1 MNEPT
6 TRRRRRRRSD
16 SSSDIDNSPILAS
29 SSESTIEDISEQ
41 PTTGRVRRK
50 RKSDSPD
57 ISEPQQTLS
66 APSEHDLENEP
77 DESLFSSPEMFSPI
91 TSNNIGSIRADV
103 QHDIYHA
110 KLAQSKYSD
119 DSHDWGGDSNAIS
132 DDYWH
137 FVGQYE

>member
-1 MNEPT
+1 VKV
-6 TRRRRRRRSD
+6 SYLCGSAID

-29 SSESTIEDISEQ
+29 SSESTIEDTSEQ
-41 PTTGRVRRK
+41 QTTRRVRRK
-50 RKSDSPD
+50 RRSDSHD
-57 ISEPQQTLS
+57 ISEQHTLS
-66 APSEHDLENEP
+66 APSEHNLENEP

-110 KLAQSKYSD
+110 KLADSKYSD
-119 DSHDWGGDSNAIS
+119 DTHDWGGDSNAIS